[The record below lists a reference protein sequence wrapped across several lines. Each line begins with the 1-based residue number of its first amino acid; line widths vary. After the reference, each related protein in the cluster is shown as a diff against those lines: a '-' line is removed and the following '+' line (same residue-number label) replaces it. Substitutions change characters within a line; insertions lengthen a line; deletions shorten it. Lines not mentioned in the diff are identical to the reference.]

1 MTTASSPFASRT
13 VPEHLLRG
21 IAAAALAVFAVWMLA
36 SPGLLSGAL
45 ALAAFVGA
53 VFLLRGCPMCWLVGL
68 AETVARRRTE
78 NGS

>member
-21 IAAAALAVFAVWMLA
+21 IAAVALAVFAIWTFA
-36 SPGLLSGAL
+36 SPALLSGAL
-45 ALAAFVGA
+45 ALAAVIGA

-68 AETVARRRTE
+68 VETVAHRKDLR
-78 NGS
+78 S